1 MEQFRCCVK
10 ATSTKRAACG
20 DYSPFAS
27 GDAQPVFFYNPEK
40 LQPVDERLTFASIR
54 RIESQF
60 FNSPNY
66 CFLSP
71 LNLFDAGA
79 QG

>member
-1 MEQFRCCVK
+1 MLPQGNFP
-10 ATSTKRAACG
+10 RAACG

-40 LQPVDERLTFASIR
+40 LQPVDERLAFASIR
-54 RIESQF
+54 RIECQF

>member
-1 MEQFRCCVK
+1 MLSQGNFPQEGGLRRLFTLR
-10 ATSTKRAACG
+10 
-20 DYSPFAS
+20 F

-54 RIESQF
+54 RIVCQF

-66 CFLSP
+66 CFLRP
-71 LNLFDAGA
+71 LYLLT
-79 QG
+79 